1 MGCFPKI
8 RVPRRLLRLFKK
20 KKDNRGRDDV
30 ELGHISHPF
39 DVYRIDSKGNRVALP
54 QHLPVPVDLYGQVV
68 PHTDAS
74 AAAATPVVGTG
85 LTYRG
90 IPVPDGSAVTDGSAS
105 DDSVAVD
112 PKAKTG
118 AHAKKDAGGAVAG
131 PAPKDI

>member
-1 MGCFPKI
+1 MGCFLKI
-8 RVPRRLLRLFKK
+8 RIPRRIRRLFKK
-20 KKDNRGRDDV
+20 KKDNRAGEAV
-30 ELGHISHPF
+30 ELTHISHPF

-68 PHTDAS
+68 PHTDAP
-74 AAAATPVVGTG
+74 AAAGTPVVGTG

-90 IPVPDGSAVTDGSAS
+90 IPVPDGSAVTDGSGS
-105 DDSVAVD
+105 EDSVAVD

-118 AHAKKDAGGAVAG
+118 AHAKKHAGGAVAG